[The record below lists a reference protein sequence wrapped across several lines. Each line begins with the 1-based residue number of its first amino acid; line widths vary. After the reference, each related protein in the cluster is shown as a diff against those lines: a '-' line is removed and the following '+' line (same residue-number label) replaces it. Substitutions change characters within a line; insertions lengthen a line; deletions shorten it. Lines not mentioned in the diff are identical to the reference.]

1 MPFRHTRPL
10 EIGHRRLDDERLEVL
25 ASECLD
31 LRGDAPEQKKAA
43 EDRERLQIAAH
54 PAWRLVGRLE
64 AQLEMAGEVADGM
77 EPALLRARA
86 GRGGGCAC
94 RLRVQPT
101 VLMTHGLLQ

>member
-25 ASECLD
+25 ASECLEVLASECLD
-31 LRGDAPEQKKAA
+31 LRGDAPEQEEAA

-86 GRGGGCAC
+86 DAEVDARAD
-94 RLRVQPT
+94 
-101 VLMTHGLLQ
+101 